1 MPSSVKDGG
10 YFFNKKAGNIMTNI
24 IVSGINGRMG
34 RAIEEMCKG
43 SDKYRIIA
51 GVDVSL
57 GIPHE
62 FPAVS
67 DINEL
72 GCKAD
77 ALIDF
82 SHHSAAKTLCD
93 YAVRTNTPVIFC
105 TTGYT
110 EEELDT
116 IKAASKKV
124 AVFRSGNMS
133 LGINLLIELSKK
145 AAEILDG
152 FDIEIIEQ
160 HHNQKLDAPS
170 GTALMIADGI
180 KSVREDSEY
189 VYDRTQVRQK
199 RAQNEIG
206 IHAVRGGSIVG
217 EHEVLF
223 AGRNENITLRHS
235 ALSREVFADGALKAA
250 EYIKGKSAGMY
261 NMSNVLEGLV

>member
-1 MPSSVKDGG
+1 
-10 YFFNKKAGNIMTNI
+10 MTNI

-43 SDKYRIIA
+43 SDKFTIIG
-51 GVDVSL
+51 GVDINL
-57 GIPHE
+57 GVPHE
-62 FPAVS
+62 FPVVS
-67 DINEL
+67 DVNEL
-72 GCKAD
+72 SGKAD

-82 SHHSAAKTLCD
+82 SHHSAAKVLCN
-93 YAVRTNTPVIFC
+93 YAVNTGTPVIFC

-110 EEELDT
+110 DEELFF
-116 IKAASKKV
+116 IKEASAKV

-145 AAEILDG
+145 AAEILEG

-250 EYIKGKSAGMY
+250 EYIKGKGAGLY
-261 NMSNVLEGLV
+261 NMSNVLENLF

>member
-1 MPSSVKDGG
+1 
-10 YFFNKKAGNIMTNI
+10 MTNI

-34 RAIEEMCKG
+34 RAIEEMCGTSEKFTIVG
-43 SDKYRIIA
+43 
-51 GVDVSL
+51 GVDINL

-62 FPAVS
+62 FPVVS

-72 GCKAD
+72 TCNAD
-77 ALIDF
+77 AIIDF
-82 SHHSAAKTLCD
+82 SHHSAAKVLCS
-93 YAVRTNTPVIFC
+93 YAVKTSTPVIFC

-110 EEELDT
+110 EEELAT
-116 IKAASKKV
+116 IRKASENV

-145 AAEILDG
+145 AAEILEG

-189 VYDRTQVRQK
+189 IYDRTQVRQK

-250 EYIKGKSAGMY
+250 EYLKGKGAGMY
-261 NMSNVLEGLV
+261 NMSNVLEELI

>member
-1 MPSSVKDGG
+1 MV
-10 YFFNKKAGNIMTNI
+10 NI

-34 RAIEEMCKG
+34 RAIEEMCKS
-43 SDKYRIIA
+43 SDRYTIVG

-57 GIPHE
+57 GVPHE
-62 FPAVS
+62 FPVVS

-72 GCKAD
+72 CCKAD

-82 SHHSAAKTLCD
+82 SHHSAAKKLCE
-93 YAVRTNTPVIFC
+93 YAVKTNTPVIFC

-110 EEELDT
+110 EDELAV
-116 IKAASKKV
+116 ISEASWKV

-145 AAEILDG
+145 AAEILEG

-180 KSVREDSEY
+180 KSVKENSEY
-189 VYDRTQVRQK
+189 VYDRTQVRRK
-199 RAQNEIG
+199 RSENEIG
-206 IHAVRGGSIVG
+206 IHSIRGGSIVG

-235 ALSREVFADGALKAA
+235 ASSREVFADGALKAA
-250 EYIKGKSAGMY
+250 EFICGKGAGMY
-261 NMSNVLEGLV
+261 NMSDCLKELM

>member
-1 MPSSVKDGG
+1 MVD
-10 YFFNKKAGNIMTNI
+10 I

-34 RAIEEMCKG
+34 RAIEEMCKN
-43 SDKYRIIA
+43 SEKFRIVG
-51 GVDVSL
+51 GVDISL
-57 GIPHE
+57 GVPHE
-62 FPAVS
+62 FPVVS
-67 DINEL
+67 DVNAL
-72 GCKAD
+72 GKAD

-93 YAVRTNTPVIFC
+93 YAVKTGTPVIFC

-110 EEELDT
+110 EEELSV
-116 IKAASKKV
+116 IKEASTKV

-145 AAEILDG
+145 AAEILEG

-189 VYDRTQVRQK
+189 IYDRTKVRQK
-199 RAQNEIG
+199 RVQNEIG
-206 IHAVRGGSIVG
+206 IHSVRGGSIVG
-217 EHEVLF
+217 EHEVIF

-250 EYIKGKSAGMY
+250 QYIKGKDAGMY